1 MLNRIA
7 NERLV
12 EDISKNIGVSPKYFD
27 DFVQEIYL
35 ILLEYDQEKLQAIYE
50 KGDIN
55 FFLTRII
62 KNQWCSTTS
71 PFYRKY
77 RKYYEYADENKN
89 NYINMDDDGECGEC
103 GEDD

>member
-89 NYINMDDDGECGEC
+89 NYINMDDDGECGE
-103 GEDD
+103 DD

>member
-7 NERLV
+7 NEKLV

-89 NYINMDDDGECGEC
+89 NYINMDDDGECGE
-103 GEDD
+103 DD

>member
-35 ILLEYDQEKLQAIYE
+35 ILLEYDHEKLEAIYE

-89 NYINMDDDGECGEC
+89 NYINMDDDGECGE
-103 GEDD
+103 DD

>member
-35 ILLEYDQEKLQAIYE
+35 ILLEYDQEKLEAIYE
-50 KGDIN
+50 KGDYN

-89 NYINMDDDGECGEC
+89 NYINMDDDGECGE
-103 GEDD
+103 DD

>member
-7 NERLV
+7 NEKLV

-35 ILLEYDQEKLQAIYE
+35 ILLEYDQEKLEAIYE

-89 NYINMDDDGECGEC
+89 NYINMDDDGECGE
-103 GEDD
+103 DD

>member
-35 ILLEYDQEKLQAIYE
+35 ILLEYDQEKLEAIYE
-50 KGDIN
+50 KGDIK

-89 NYINMDDDGECGEC
+89 NYINMDDDGECGE
-103 GEDD
+103 DD

>member
-35 ILLEYDQEKLQAIYE
+35 ILLEYDQEKLEAIYE

-89 NYINMDDDGECGEC
+89 NYTNMDDDGECGE
-103 GEDD
+103 DD

>member
-35 ILLEYDQEKLQAIYE
+35 ILLEYDQEKFEAIYE

-89 NYINMDDDGECGEC
+89 NYINMDDDGECGE
-103 GEDD
+103 DD

>member
-7 NERLV
+7 NEKLV

-35 ILLEYDQEKLQAIYE
+35 ILLEYDQEKLEAIYV

-89 NYINMDDDGECGEC
+89 NYINMDDDGECGE
-103 GEDD
+103 DD

>member
-35 ILLEYDQEKLQAIYE
+35 VLLEYDQEKLEAIYE

-89 NYINMDDDGECGEC
+89 NYINMDDDGECGE
-103 GEDD
+103 DD

>member
-35 ILLEYDQEKLQAIYE
+35 ILLEYDQEKLEAIYE

-89 NYINMDDDGECGEC
+89 NYINMDDDGECGE
-103 GEDD
+103 DD

>member
-55 FFLTRII
+55 FFLTRVI

-89 NYINMDDDGECGEC
+89 NYINMDDDGECGE
-103 GEDD
+103 DD

>member
-35 ILLEYDQEKLQAIYE
+35 ILLEYDQEKLEAIYE

-55 FFLTRII
+55 FFLTRVI

-89 NYINMDDDGECGEC
+89 NYINMDDDGECGE
-103 GEDD
+103 DD